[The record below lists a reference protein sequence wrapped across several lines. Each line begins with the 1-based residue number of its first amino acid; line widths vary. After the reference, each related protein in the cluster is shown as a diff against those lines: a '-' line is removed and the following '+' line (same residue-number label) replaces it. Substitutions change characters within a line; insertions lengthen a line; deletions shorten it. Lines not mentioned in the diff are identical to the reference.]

1 MMLLQPQEVEVF
13 YILPAIRRELA
24 LELKRLGRSQ
34 RAVADVLGVTGA
46 AVSQYLSG
54 KRAQTEFPVALR
66 KEIAASA
73 PRITDRESMVREMQR
88 ILVSARE
95 DRMICRLHEKLS
107 GDIPRGCDICFTKR
121 KVTP

>member
-1 MMLLQPQEVEVF
+1 MMMLQPQEVEVY

-66 KEIAASA
+66 KEIAHAA

-88 ILVSARE
+88 ILASARE
-95 DRMICRLHEKLS
+95 DRVICRLHEKLA
-107 GDIPRGCDICFTKR
+107 GDIPQGCDICFAKTEVAK
-121 KVTP
+121 